1 MFCGKSM
8 VQCLGRGRNSMTCTC
23 SNTRHRPALPGRSCR
38 ISHLYTN
45 PSHNTSSF
53 ALRCTH
59 AGTKIATSGASH
71 RASRAPVAAEDVIA
85 SRRARQQSY
94 TDNSCDACN
103 TCGLSI
109 QSRPSFCQVAAT
121 FLAREAH
128 LPSPIRELSEV
139 QVRSRATVV
148 TIPPCERT
156 RLIPGSI
163 GCMPRRRRHRI
174 AHRLSRARTFAIC
187 LIILGRFSGNHSR
200 GT

>member
-1 MFCGKSM
+1 MKPVRLSTTACQLLALQIISFQKRKEIRSASPASELSVLKRAGNA
-8 VQCLGRGRNSMTCTC
+8 V
-23 SNTRHRPALPGRSCR
+23 ALPRTIRCR

-45 PSHNTSSF
+45 PAHNTSSF
-53 ALRCTH
+53 ALRRTH
-59 AGTKIATSGASH
+59 AGTKIATYRASH
-71 RASRAPVAAEDVIA
+71 RASRAPVAAEDIIA

-156 RLIPGSI
+156 RLIPAASAACPGAAV
-163 GCMPRRRRHRI
+163 I
-174 AHRLSRARTFAIC
+174 AS
-187 LIILGRFSGNHSR
+187 LIA
-200 GT
+200 